1 MSDMSTFEFWLE
13 VRVSGQPAC
22 TIFGRIEM
30 AVRPLVGER
39 ISFMQDKGSAL
50 EFQVE
55 WPDVGWRRDSTVS
68 VEVDEISHYAVR
80 SKQGI
85 EFTALVR
92 AAPLNVRA
100 ADDARAVRDILTKQL
115 GFEVDPY
122 GVNTLE
128 A

>member
-1 MSDMSTFEFWLE
+1 
-13 VRVSGQPAC
+13 
-22 TIFGRIEM
+22 
-30 AVRPLVGER
+30 
-39 ISFMQDKGSAL
+39 MQDKGSAL

-55 WPDVGWRRDSTVS
+55 WPDVGWRRDGAVS

-80 SKQGI
+80 SKQGV
-85 EFTALVR
+85 EFTSVVR

-100 ADDARAVRDILTKQL
+100 ADDARAVCDILTKQL

-128 A
+128 AGVET